1 MKKIKEI
8 ETYFYNETAD
18 FTIKEIKFIEKR
30 ASYLDQIDCYLVT
43 TDQNINFYI
52 FSGTCVPMNL
62 YSIKKDETLDEC
74 YYMHLGFMAE
84 LCSQSIN
91 NNFIL
96 DFIRDYSVFPI
107 LDRKLNEI
115 SKSINLNKNASQ
127 LNGVA
132 NQIRDCYLTLTD
144 YLMNKVRTNNSN
156 FKNDNFKDNLEEF
169 LKTALPGSQSE
180 TRRNVINGIA
190 QKGWKLNSELV
201 HKDSVTIFDILISY
215 NTLQLIISTISNLI
229 VGDDMPFNKIK
240 CPNCESERFT
250 MLKAENQKEYQYMC
264 KDCKTS
270 FNVPV
275 GDIVK
280 RF

>member
-1 MKKIKEI
+1 MKNIKDI

-18 FTIKEIKFIEKR
+18 FRVKEIKFLETR
-30 ASYLDQIDCYLVT
+30 ASYLDQIDCYLVI

-62 YSIKKDETLDEC
+62 YPIKKDETLDEC

-84 LCSQSIN
+84 FCSRSIN

-115 SKSINLNKNASQ
+115 YKSINLNKNASQ

-144 YLMNKVRTNNSN
+144 YLMNKVRTNNLN

-169 LKTALPGSQSE
+169 LKTVLPGSQSE

-201 HKDSVTIFDILISY
+201 HKDSVTVFDILISF
-215 NTLQLIISTISNLI
+215 NTLQLIISIISNLI

-250 MLKAENQKEYQYMC
+250 MLKAENQKEYKYTC

-275 GDIVK
+275 EDIAK